1 MKKIDWNE
9 INRLGVL
16 ATTGDSRA
24 YEEFLTIISNYLKF
38 KVRNSVPDSY
48 VEDLIQESLIAIH
61 KSFHTFDPKKNPRAW
76 VNAIAH
82 YKASDFLRSYY
93 KKELKESQLV
103 DDTFFSK
110 SANADDKLLI
120 EKLIKTLGRSERQV
134 VWMLKYEGKSIAEV
148 GEKIGKSEANVKV
161 ICFRAIRKMRE
172 LLLREEFSG

>member
-1 MKKIDWNE
+1 MKKTDWNE
-9 INRLGVL
+9 INRLGAL

-48 VEDLIQESLIAIH
+48 AEDLIQESLIAIH

-93 KKELKESQLV
+93 KK
-103 DDTFFSK
+103 
-110 SANADDKLLI
+110 N
-120 EKLIKTLGRSERQV
+120 
-134 VWMLKYEGKSIAEV
+134 
-148 GEKIGKSEANVKV
+148 
-161 ICFRAIRKMRE
+161 
-172 LLLREEFSG
+172 